1 MDGRWIPGKVIVY
14 GTMPVCLGRLKLG
27 IRLVQDNKGGER
39 LFYEDYCNILEYSFP
54 VDGYG

>member
-1 MDGRWIPGKVIVY
+1 M
-14 GTMPVCLGRLKLG
+14 CLGRLKLG

>member
-1 MDGRWIPGKVIVY
+1 M
-14 GTMPVCLGRLKLG
+14 CLGRLKLG
-27 IRLVQDNKGGER
+27 IRLVQDNKGRER

>member
-14 GTMPVCLGRLKLG
+14 GTVCLGRLKLG
-27 IRLVQDNKGGER
+27 IRLVQDNNKGGER
-39 LFYEDYCNILEYSFP
+39 LFYGDYCNILEYSFP